1 MDEKFR
7 KQMEENGADVETTL
21 KRFMGKESM
30 YMKYVMKFLD
40 DENFG
45 KIQESL
51 KNQDYEAAF
60 SGAHTLKGVTA
71 NLGLNPIN
79 AAASELAELLRG
91 KAPKDVDAAKTDAV
105 FAELAEAYGRI
116 RNILEVNR
124 PQA

>member
-7 KQMEENGADVETTL
+7 KQMEENGADVEATL

-40 DENFG
+40 DENYAH
-45 KIQESL
+45 IRESL
-51 KNQDYEAAF
+51 QKQDYETVF
-60 SGAHTLKGVTA
+60 SAAHTLKGVSA

-79 AAASELAELLRG
+79 AAAAEITELLRG
-91 KAPKDVDAAKTDAV
+91 KAAADVDTAKVEAV
-105 FAELAEAYGRI
+105 FAELSESYERI
-116 RNILEVNR
+116 RKVLEDNR